1 MRIKPQREF
10 YIPAAA
16 CRVADKLSSAV
27 AYLATNAA
35 GKPVALVFQGRRQ
48 KPDWHYRF
56 ASPAAREARVRSF
69 FELVRANEGAKQ
81 TRREKPRALDVG
93 DVLRSSWGYDQT
105 NIDYYQVTALI
116 GSSMV
121 EIREIAQDTEAT
133 GSMSGRCVP
142 VPGRF
147 IGEPMRKRADGES
160 VKIASYAWA
169 YKLEPTQ
176 PAPGVRVYESSHFSN
191 DH

>member
-10 YIPAAA
+10 YIPAQA

-35 GKPVALVFQGRRQ
+35 GKPVAIVFQGRRQ

-56 ASPAAREARVRSF
+56 ANAAAREARVRSF
-69 FELVRANEGAKQ
+69 FELVRANEGARE
-81 TRREKPRALDVG
+81 RRRSEPHKLTVG

-105 NIDYYQVTALI
+105 NVDFYQVTALI
-116 GSSMV
+116 GSTMV
-121 EIREIAQDTEAT
+121 EIRELAQDVEAT
-133 GSMSGRCVP
+133 DSMRGRCVP

-147 IGEPMRKRADGES
+147 IGEPMKKRAQGES
-160 VKIASYAWA
+160 VKIESYAYA
-169 YKLEPTQ
+169 YKIEPTE
-176 PAPGVRVYESSHFSN
+176 PAPGVRVYESSYFSS

>member
-1 MRIKPQREF
+1 MRMKPQREF
-10 YIPAAA
+10 YIPAQA

-27 AYLATNAA
+27 AYLSTNAA
-35 GKPVALVFQGRRQ
+35 GKPVAMVFQGRRQ

-56 ASPAAREARVRSF
+56 ATVAAREARVRSF

-81 TRREKPRALDVG
+81 RRQATPHKLTVG

-116 GSSMV
+116 GATMV
-121 EIREIAQDTEAT
+121 EIREIGQDTEAT

-142 VPGRF
+142 VPDRF
-147 IGEPMRKRADGES
+147 IGEPMRKRGDGES

-169 YKLEPTQ
+169 YKIEPTE